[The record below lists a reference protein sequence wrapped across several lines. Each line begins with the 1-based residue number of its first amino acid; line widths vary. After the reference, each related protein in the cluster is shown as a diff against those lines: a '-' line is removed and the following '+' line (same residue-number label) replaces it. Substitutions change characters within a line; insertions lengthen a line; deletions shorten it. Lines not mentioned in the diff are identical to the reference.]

1 MPHELTWTTALK
13 TLSGRAPR
21 SSRSTFGDLGRQ
33 CNVDDPVTRVE
44 SRREHRVP
52 LSAPAVGLLKELYTV
67 VGNPY
72 LFIGP
77 KKVATLSVTA
87 LVAALRR
94 VGRNQTAH
102 ESWATFVTNASVE
115 ERKADVVPM
124 RGR

>member
-1 MPHELTWTTALK
+1 M
-13 TLSGRAPR
+13 
-21 SSRSTFGDLGRQ
+21 
-33 CNVDDPVTRVE
+33 
-44 SRREHRVP
+44 
-52 LSAPAVGLLKELYTV
+52 SAPAVGLLKELYTV

-102 ESWATFVTNASVE
+102 Q
-115 ERKADVVPM
+115 
-124 RGR
+124 

>member
-1 MPHELTWTTALK
+1 M
-13 TLSGRAPR
+13 
-21 SSRSTFGDLGRQ
+21 
-33 CNVDDPVTRVE
+33 
-44 SRREHRVP
+44 
-52 LSAPAVGLLKELYTV
+52 

-87 LVAALRR
+87 LVAARR
-94 VGRNQTAH
+94 PVGRNQTAH
-102 ESWATFVTNASVE
+102 ESWVTFVTNASVE

>member
-1 MPHELTWTTALK
+1 M
-13 TLSGRAPR
+13 
-21 SSRSTFGDLGRQ
+21 
-33 CNVDDPVTRVE
+33 
-44 SRREHRVP
+44 
-52 LSAPAVGLLKELYTV
+52 

-102 ESWATFVTNASVE
+102 EFVGDVRYNRTGRGAQGRRRADARALTCGDQASAAGIGP
-115 ERKADVVPM
+115 RPS
-124 RGR
+124 R

>member
-1 MPHELTWTTALK
+1 MQC
-13 TLSGRAPR
+13 GR
-21 SSRSTFGDLGRQ
+21 SRDAS
-33 CNVDDPVTRVE
+33 

-87 LVAALRR
+87 LVAALCR

-102 ESWATFVTNASVE
+102 ESWATFVTTAPVE
-115 ERKADVVPM
+115 ERKGDVVPM

>member
-1 MPHELTWTTALK
+1 MQC
-13 TLSGRAPR
+13 GR
-21 SSRSTFGDLGRQ
+21 SRDAS
-33 CNVDDPVTRVE
+33 

-77 KKVATLSVTA
+77 KKGATA

-102 ESWATFVTNASVE
+102 ESWATFVTTALVE
-115 ERKADVVPM
+115 ERKGDVVPM

>member
-1 MPHELTWTTALK
+1 MQC
-13 TLSGRAPR
+13 GR
-21 SSRSTFGDLGRQ
+21 SRDAS
-33 CNVDDPVTRVE
+33 

-102 ESWATFVTNASVE
+102 ESWATFVTTTPVE
-115 ERKADVVPM
+115 ERKGDVVPM